1 MSPRALPLLVAL
13 SCAACSEPAEKT
25 SGTSA
30 PPASST
36 APEAPTSVA
45 SAAASTP
52 APSASVATPAAPA
65 RPLYYDRAI
74 TEEDLQGRTLR
85 ELSLLRNTIFARAGN
100 TFRRPWLDK
109 HFRAQDWYQPK
120 EAIDTSKITKIDK
133 DNARKISEH
142 DAAITREELTKM
154 RDEVLARKK
163 AGKAMPEDAV
173 ELSLLSQRLG
183 ELVGTET
190 EGEASPLE
198 DPSRLDKILKVEDL
212 STLSRRD
219 LRILR
224 NTVYARRG
232 RPFDSKVVQ
241 GYFATATWY
250 KPDRGYDDS
259 RLTETDRKNIAVI
272 RSVET
277 SLGGPLHENPEFDG
291 RDQWFSGA

>member
-1 MSPRALPLLVAL
+1 VKARALVVVAAASLV
-13 SCAACSEPAEKT
+13 ACSEPAEKT
-25 SGTSA
+25 AGSAAPATSTSA
-30 PPASST
+30 P
-36 APEAPTSVA
+36 APKP
-45 SAAASTP
+45 SATTAASTP
-52 APSASVATPAAPA
+52 APSPSVATPAAPA

-74 TEEDLQGRTLR
+74 TEEDLKGRTLR

-109 HFRAQDWYQPK
+109 HFRAQDWYAPK

-142 DAAITREELTKM
+142 DAAIPRDELTKM
-154 RDEVLARKK
+154 KDEVLARKN
-163 AGKAMPEDAV
+163 AGKATPEDAV

-183 ELVGTET
+183 ELVGTEG
-190 EGEASPLE
+190 EGEPSPLE
-198 DPSRLDKILKVEDL
+198 DPTRLDKILKVEDL

-232 RPFDSKVVQ
+232 RAFDSKVVQ
-241 GYFATATWY
+241 GYFASATWY
-250 KPDRGYDDS
+250 KPDQGYDDS
-259 RLTETDRKNIAVI
+259 RLNETDRKNIAVI

>member
-1 MSPRALPLLVAL
+1 MSIV
-13 SCAACSEPAEKT
+13 ACSEPAEKT
-25 SGTSA
+25 
-30 PPASST
+30 ASSIAPTTSPT
-36 APEAPTSVA
+36 APAPKPSATTAA
-45 SAAASTP
+45 SAP

-74 TEEDLQGRTLR
+74 TEDDLKGRSLR

-100 TFRRPWLDK
+100 SFRRPWLDK

-120 EAIDTSKITKIDK
+120 EAIDTSKITQVDK

-142 DAAITREELTKM
+142 DAAIPREELTKM
-154 RDEVLARKK
+154 KDEILARKT
-163 AGKAMPEDAV
+163 AGKATPEDAV

-183 ELVGTET
+183 ELVGTES

-250 KPDRGYDDS
+250 KPDQGYDDG
-259 RLTETDRKNIAVI
+259 RLNETDRKNIAVI

-277 SLGGPLHENPEFDG
+277 SLGGPLHENPDFDG

>member
-1 MSPRALPLLVAL
+1 MNARAFAVLAAV
-13 SCAACSEPAEKT
+13 SITACSEPAEKT
-25 SGTSA
+25 ASSGPPATSSPASA
-30 PPASST
+30 PKP
-36 APEAPTSVA
+36 
-45 SAAASTP
+45 SATTAASTP

-65 RPLYYDRAI
+65 RPLYYDRAL

-120 EAIDTSKITKIDK
+120 EAIDTSKITQIDK

-142 DAAITREELTKM
+142 DAAIPREELTKM
-154 RDEVLARKK
+154 KDEILARKN
-163 AGKAMPEDAV
+163 AGKATPEDAV

-183 ELVGTET
+183 ELVGTES

-198 DPSRLDKILKVEDL
+198 DPTRLDKILKVEDL

-232 RPFDSKVVQ
+232 RKFDSKVVQ

-250 KPDRGYDDS
+250 KPDLGYDDS
-259 RLTETDRKNIAVI
+259 RLNETDRKNIAVI

-277 SLGGPLHENPEFDG
+277 SLGGPLHENPDFDG

>member
-1 MSPRALPLLVAL
+1 MVTAL
-13 SCAACSEPAEKT
+13 STVACSEPAEKT
-25 SGTSA
+25 ASSSA
-30 PPASST
+30 PATTTSTPA
-36 APEAPTSVA
+36 PKL

-74 TEEDLQGRTLR
+74 TEEDLKGRTPR

-142 DAAITREELTKM
+142 DAAIPREELLKM
-154 RDEVLARKK
+154 KDEVLARKN
-163 AGKAMPEDAV
+163 AGKATPEDAV

-183 ELVGTET
+183 ELVGTEGG
-190 EGEASPLE
+190 GEPSPLE

-241 GYFATATWY
+241 DYFATATWY
-250 KPDRGYDDS
+250 KPDQGYDDS
-259 RLTETDRKNIAVI
+259 RLNETDRKNIAVI

-277 SLGGPLHENPEFDG
+277 SLGGPLHENPDFDG
-291 RDQWFSGA
+291 RDQWFIAA

>member
-1 MSPRALPLLVAL
+1 MIARPLAALAVVSVL
-13 SCAACSEPAEKT
+13 SCSEPAKET
-25 SGTSA
+25 PGTAA
-30 PPASST
+30 PPAST
-36 APEAPTSVA
+36 PATTVA

-74 TEEDLQGRTLR
+74 TEEDLKGRTLR

-109 HFRAQDWYQPK
+109 HFRAQDWYAPK
-120 EAIDTSKITKIDK
+120 DAIDTSKISKIDK
-133 DNARKISEH
+133 DNARKIADH
-142 DAAITREELTKM
+142 DGTIPREELEKM
-154 RDEVLARKK
+154 RNLVVARKN
-163 AGKAMPEDAV
+163 AGKATPEDAV

-183 ELVGTET
+183 VFVGG
-190 EGEASPLE
+190 EGVGEEPSPLE
-198 DPSRLDKILKVEDL
+198 DPTRLDKLLKVEEL

-232 RPFDSKVVQ
+232 RAFDSKVVKS
-241 GYFATATWY
+241 YFEGAAWY
-250 KPDRGYDDS
+250 KPDLAYSDA
-259 RLTETDRKNIAVI
+259 RLNEMDRKNIAII